1 MKHFAVLK
9 NSKRA
14 RARRVLFLF
23 LGSAIAAW
31 AGDPVLG
38 TWELNLSKS
47 NVIFGLYPL
56 ESHHPR

>member
-1 MKHFAVLK
+1 MEHFAVLK

-38 TWELNLSKS
+38 IVRQVVEEFRAL
-47 NVIFGLYPL
+47 I
-56 ESHHPR
+56 